1 MNDDISGRR
10 DQLISYKRHYQEHL
24 WLELGGIVSA
34 LQEPRE
40 VCNHPP
46 ATVLVVVWGW
56 GNDGGGGL
64 PHPFRAQPFQTCG
77 R

>member
-1 MNDDISGRR
+1 MNDYISGRR
-10 DQLISYKRHYQEHL
+10 DQFISYKRQYQEHL
-24 WLELGGIVSA
+24 WLELGGILSA

-56 GNDGGGGL
+56 GNDRGCGGGGVC
-64 PHPFRAQPFQTCG
+64 PIF
-77 R
+77 